1 MLSLWENPM
10 EKYLLYTKQNAE
22 NNAVWIICHIWSK
35 KKKSLEKYGIM
46 IWIPK
51 SLTFR
56 HGFVKPAAK
65 VWLFSI
71 WFETL
76 YVLCCY
82 LYLYVH
88 LCYCIFDTEP
98 RTVQQAN
105 CFLCVL
111 VTASEPYLAYLLYA
125 ELFTSST
132 N

>member
-22 NNAVWIICHIWSK
+22 NNAVWIIYVTYGLK

-88 LCYCIFDTEP
+88 LCYCIFDT
-98 RTVQQAN
+98 N